1 MKITIPTEQLGVVFT
16 MIFEIRN
23 NFQNKQNEHV
33 QGVTQTLCLNGVV
46 MALDYFQVETIE

>member
-33 QGVTQTLCLNGVV
+33 QGVTQTLFLNGVV
-46 MALDYFQVETIE
+46 MALDYF